1 MVQLLILL
9 FSDWD
14 IVKMSDVNDEIKQ
27 EEPTNGVTEE
37 VPMEEDI
44 GDINERIKQIEEEA
58 RKIREMQTD
67 FNSTVSSIGGSP
79 SLSMSLEERA
89 AIDNRSVFVGN
100 VDYSSKPEQLEEHF
114 RGSGAIERVTILAD
128 RYTGHPKG
136 FAYIEFTEPD
146 GKQNALALNESLFLG
161 RQIKVTE
168 KRTNKPGIST
178 TNRPY
183 RGRGRGRGRIIGRFP
198 GFRGRRTIRR
208 GFQPY

>member
-1 MVQLLILL
+1 
-9 FSDWD
+9 
-14 IVKMSDVNDEIKQ
+14 MSTANDETNQ
-27 EEPTNGVTEE
+27 EEPTNGTSDDIA
-37 VPMEEDI
+37 MEGTEDI

-79 SLSMSLEERA
+79 SVNTLSLEEKA

-100 VDYSSKPEQLEEHF
+100 VDYSSKPDQLEEHF
-114 RGSGAIERVTILAD
+114 RGCGAIERVTILAD

-136 FAYIEFTEPD
+136 FAYIEFTEAD

-178 TNRPY
+178 TNRPPY
-183 RGRGRGRGRIIGRFP
+183 RSRGRGGRFAR
-198 GFRGRRTIRR
+198 GSFRGRRPIRR
-208 GFQPY
+208 RGGFQPY